1 MKRPSPFLRRGGPQS
16 DNSTM
21 TPMIDVVFQLLIFFV
36 WTSSFQVI
44 EQILPSQMTAQTG
57 NEESPTDVPPPEA
70 DFDQVVIRIGWDGST
85 PQWRINNSPV
95 ATLAELRTHLENLYR
110 VKQDA
115 TIILHPEPTV
125 PLEHVINAYDQ
136 AKLVKFTKVSFAVNP
151 TQKPKL

>member
-1 MKRPSPFLRRGGPQS
+1 MKRPSSYLRRQ
-16 DNSTM
+16 DAASTESMM

-57 NEESPTDVPPPEA
+57 NEQSQTDVPPPEA
-70 DFDQVVIRIGWDGST
+70 DFDQVVIRIGWDSAN
-85 PQWRINNSPV
+85 PQWRINDAPV
-95 ATLAELRTHLENLYR
+95 ASLAELKTHLENLYR

-115 TIILHPEPTV
+115 TIILHPEPDV

-136 AKLVKFTKVSFAVNP
+136 AKLVMFTKVSFAVNP
-151 TQKPKL
+151 AQKPKL